1 MEKQLNRKRV
11 AVLATNGFE
20 QSEFKQPIKALKKEG
35 FLVDVIS
42 LKKGKIKGWKNTKW
56 GNKFKVDET
65 INQALSTKYDML
77 VLPGGVL
84 NTDTLRTNELAVR
97 FVSEF
102 FEQKK
107 PVAAICHAG
116 SILIETGLLKG
127 KQLTSYKSIKT
138 DLINA
143 GADWKDEEVVVDN
156 KLITSRYPKDLPAF
170 CHRMIEEVKK
180 EVPASF
186 KE

>member
-1 MEKQLNRKRV
+1 MEKHLNVKRV
-11 AVLATNGFE
+11 AVMATDGFE
-20 QSEFKQPIKALKKEG
+20 QSEFKKPVNALKKKG

-42 LKKGKIKGWKNTKW
+42 LKKGKIRGWKNAKW

-65 INQALSTKYDML
+65 INQALSTNYNML

-170 CHRMIEEVKK
+170 CQRMIEEVKK
-180 EVPASF
+180 GIPVSF

>member
-11 AVLATNGFE
+11 AVMATDGFE
-20 QSEFKQPIKALKKEG
+20 QSEFEEPIETLKKEG
-35 FLVDVIS
+35 ISVDVIS
-42 LKKGKIKGWKNTKW
+42 LKEGTIKGWKEKNW
-56 GNKFKVDET
+56 GDKFKVDVT
-65 INQALSTKYDML
+65 IDKVLSTDYDML
-77 VLPGGVL
+77 ILPGGVM
-84 NTDTLRTNELAVR
+84 NTDTLRTNESVVK
-97 FVSEF
+97 FVSDF
-102 FEQKK
+102 FEQGK

-156 KLITSRYPKDLPAF
+156 KLITSRSPKDLPAF
-170 CHRMIEEVKK
+170 CEKIIEELKK
-180 EVPASF
+180 
-186 KE
+186 